1 LKRLN
6 EGLKMPTDIQS
17 ISIHAF
23 RGIPDLDLALEGKSL
38 LIKGEN
44 GTGKSSI
51 VEAIEFF
58 FTGKLSIFEGEG
70 TQSLSL
76 QKHAPHNDFSEGD
89 VSIKIAFNPSG
100 ATLERTFADKPEP
113 TPQLKDYL
121 EAASKGT
128 FILRRSQILKF
139 IASIPSD
146 RFRAIASILGI
157 EQLDNV
163 ELAMKRAY
171 EELDVG
177 IDSQRQRIQEVL
189 AQISQ
194 LLGES
199 IAEAREAIPSL
210 NKKFAEAD
218 LMTIKSF
225 DEVDN
230 VAQEMLKT
238 FKKTTDLENV
248 TRLSEISEKLKT
260 LKMDEEVAKNLH
272 NLNIR
277 LAPFL
282 EAKTKRELSISE
294 FLVKG
299 QQAVKEDDR
308 SICPLCG
315 QVVDREKLLTQI
327 KERLQTLSQLTDEA
341 SEIRRISINLEK
353 KLNSFIDELEKVSLE
368 LAPYKQLNNARLK
381 LLQVAS
387 IFKQFVSNVI
397 SVKEFAQAIPVKDFQ
412 VNSEKLKRLIESL
425 SAKCQSMFERIGV
438 PEDWK
443 NKVAVI
449 TIASQVKVLVNE
461 TAKIECD
468 LRVEGQ
474 QLGCMKKIYDLF
486 SEIKKNKIKE
496 IYEAIV
502 GNVNALYS
510 TLHPNDPHKNIELK
524 IAAGRRASAELKIE
538 SFDKAKEDPRA
549 FTSEAHQDSM
559 GLCIFL
565 AFVKRFNEGCNL
577 IVLDDVV
584 TTIDAQH
591 REFICRLLLEQF
603 RNYQLLVTTHD
614 GIWYEQ
620 LRSHQRAFRMHG
632 DWKNLEIIRWTLKTG
647 PIIEPFKPRWDK
659 IKAKIESGDKQGAA
673 SEGRNYVEW
682 LLKEICK
689 VTLARLIIKER
700 YTVADLLHPAK
711 QRIDELTKGNPFEKE
726 VSKRFQELEAT
737 AIMGNLLSH
746 DNPEVENISV
756 EEVKRFCEAVH
767 ELHNI
772 FTCPECESFLKYYQD
787 MKKLR
792 CPDSHCQ
799 KPLEIACH

>member
-1 LKRLN
+1 
-6 EGLKMPTDIQS
+6 MPINIKG

-23 RGIPDLDLALEGKSL
+23 RGIPDLDLTLEGKSL
-38 LIKGEN
+38 LIRGEN

-51 VEAIEFF
+51 AEAFEFF
-58 FTGKLSIFEGEG
+58 FTRKLSIFEGEG

-76 QKHAPHNDFSEGD
+76 QKHAPHYDFTKDD
-89 VSIKIAFNPSG
+89 VSIKVTFNPGSV
-100 ATLERTFADKPEP
+100 TLERTFADQLEP
-113 TPQLKDYL
+113 TAQLRDYF

-139 IASIPSD
+139 IASVPSD

-177 IDSQRQRIQEVL
+177 INSKRQRVQQL
-189 AQISQ
+189 LTQISQ

-199 IAEAREAIPSL
+199 IAEAREVIPSL
-210 NKKFAEAD
+210 NKKLAEVG
-218 LMTIKSF
+218 LMAIKSF

-238 FKKTTDLENV
+238 FKKTTDIENV

-260 LKMDEEVAKNLH
+260 LRMDEEVAKNLYD
-272 NLNIR
+272 LNRR
-277 LAPFL
+277 LTPFL

-299 QQAVKEDDR
+299 QQAVEGDDR

-315 QVVDREKLLTQI
+315 QTVDKEKLLTQI

-341 SEIRRISINLEK
+341 SEIRRISIDLEK
-353 KLNSFIDELEKVSLE
+353 KLNSFINELEEVSSELE
-368 LAPYKQLNNARLK
+368 PHEQLNKARLK

-387 IFKQFVSNVI
+387 LFREFVNKVI
-397 SVKEFAQAIPVKDFQ
+397 SAKEFAHAIPVKEFEA
-412 VNSEKLKRLIESL
+412 NREKLNKLIGSL
-425 SAKCQSMFERIGV
+425 SVKCQSILDSIGV

-449 TIASQVKVLVNE
+449 TIASQVKALVNE
-461 TAKIECD
+461 TAKIESD
-468 LRVEGQ
+468 LRVEKP
-474 QLGCMKKIYDLF
+474 QLEYMEKIYDAF
-486 SEIKKNKIKE
+486 SVTKKNKISE

-502 GNVNALYS
+502 GNVNAFYS
-510 TLHPNDPHKNIELK
+510 MLHPNDPHKNIELK
-524 IAAGRRASAELKIE
+524 IAADRRASAELKIE
-538 SFDKAKEDPRA
+538 SFDKAREDPRA
-549 FTSEAHQDSM
+549 FTSEAHQDSL

-565 AFVKRFNEGCNL
+565 AFVKRFNEGCNF

-584 TTIDAQH
+584 TTIDSQH
-591 REFICRLLLEQF
+591 RELICRLLLEQF
-603 RNYQLLVTTHD
+603 RDYQLMVTTHD
-614 GIWYEQ
+614 GVWYEQ
-620 LRSHQRAFRMHG
+620 LRSHQRAFRVQG
-632 DWKNLEIIRWTLKTG
+632 DWKNMEIIRWALKTG

-659 IKAKIESGDKQGAA
+659 IKAKIGSGDKQGAA

-689 VTLARLIIKER
+689 VTFARLVIKER
-700 YTVADLLHPAK
+700 YIVADLLSPA
-711 QRIDELTKGNPFEKE
+711 RERVDELTRGNSFQKE

-737 AIMGNLLSH
+737 AIMGNLLLH
-746 DNPEVENISV
+746 DNPEVENVSI
-756 EEVKRFCEAVH
+756 EEVNRFCEAVH
-767 ELHNI
+767 DLHI
-772 FTCPECESFLKYYQD
+772 MFTCPECGSFLKYYQD

-792 CPDSHCQ
+792 CPDPHCQ
-799 KPLEIACH
+799 KPTEIACN